1 MTRGMQAPLSIL
13 VHGGAGPHRADDDV
27 DAAKRGCLLAAR
39 AGHEVLKRGGSALDA
54 IESAVRMLEDDPVF
68 NAGIGS
74 ALTRGGRAELD
85 ASMMNGATLAAGS
98 VACVT
103 CFQNPVTLARRVMEA
118 SPHVMLVGS
127 GAEAFGRAQGLPVV
141 ANEVL
146 VTPAAR
152 RDLETHRRSFG
163 TVGAVAID
171 AKGHLAAATSTGGTT
186 GKWSGRVGDSP
197 LIGCGTYADDKKAA
211 VSCTGLGEAI
221 IRVTLARHAADLVAT
236 GLDGFE
242 AARQAVASLQ
252 RTGGD
257 AGLILVTPAGQ
268 LAWAF
273 STQRMSRAW
282 VTDDSEGAGF
292 WPEDA

>member
-1 MTRGMQAPLSIL
+1 MLSIL
-13 VHGGAGPHRADDDV
+13 VHGGAGPHRPDDDV
-27 DAAKRGCLLAAR
+27 DAAKRGCLAAAR
-39 AGHEVLKRGGSALDA
+39 AGYAVLKQGGSALDA
-54 IESAVRMLEDDPVF
+54 VEAAVRVLEDDPVF
-68 NAGIGS
+68 NAGLGS
-74 ALTRGGRAELD
+74 ALTSEGRAELD
-85 ASMMNGATLAAGS
+85 ASVMNGATLAAGS

-103 CFQNPVTLARRVMEA
+103 CFQNPITLARKVMEQ
-118 SPHVMLVGS
+118 SPHVMLVGP

-146 VTPAAR
+146 VTAAAR
-152 RDLETHRRSFG
+152 RELETHRRSHG
-163 TVGAVAID
+163 TVGAVAVD
-171 AKGHLAAATSTGGTT
+171 ARGHLAAATSTGGTT
-186 GKWSGRVGDSP
+186 GKWPGRVGDSP

-242 AARQAVASLQ
+242 AARQAVSTLQ
-252 RTGGD
+252 RAQGD

-282 VTDDSEGAGF
+282 ASDASEGAGF
-292 WPEDA
+292 GPEDA